1 MPPAEMVFGRTPAM
15 LAVRERLQKLA
26 STNLPV
32 LVQGESGTG
41 KDVIAR
47 MIHLTSPW
55 KGGPFLRVD
64 CPAAP
69 PTIFE
74 NGWFGGEHGA
84 RHALTRE
91 PRQRG
96 TLFLDEVAELN
107 SGLQSS
113 LLHLL
118 QEGQFARLG
127 SSRRMEVRVVC
138 ASSRNLE
145 NRLSSGSFREDLFY
159 RLNVVTLS
167 LPPLRQRIPDI
178 APLAAFFIEC
188 FNRKYD
194 CQARPLSAA
203 ALSLIQKY
211 PWPGNIRE
219 LENVIKRY
227 VILDSEE
234 VITSALAK
242 PQPLADDLSVGID
255 LEGPIALKQ
264 VTRRAVRQLERK
276 IILKV
281 LEANRWNRKRSARAL
296 GISYRA
302 LLYKIQDAGVPS
314 NPRWQRQ
321 TPAPPTAD

>member
-1 MPPAEMVFGRTPAM
+1 
-15 LAVRERLQKLA
+15 
-26 STNLPV
+26 
-32 LVQGESGTG
+32 
-41 KDVIAR
+41 
-47 MIHLTSPW
+47 
-55 KGGPFLRVD
+55 
-64 CPAAP
+64 
-69 PTIFE
+69 
-74 NGWFGGEHGA
+74 
-84 RHALTRE
+84 
-91 PRQRG
+91 
-96 TLFLDEVAELN
+96 
-107 SGLQSS
+107 

-145 NRLSSGSFREDLFY
+145 NRISSGTFREDLFY

-167 LPPLRQRIPDI
+167 LPPLRQRMPDI

-194 CQARPLSAA
+194 CQARSLSAA
-203 ALSLIQKY
+203 ALSLLQQY

-234 VITSALAK
+234 VITSALTK
-242 PQPLADDLSVGID
+242 PQPLADDLGVGID

-264 VTRRAVRQLERK
+264 VTRQAVRQLERK

-314 NPRWQRQ
+314 NPRWHHQ
-321 TPAPPTAD
+321 TPALPTSD